1 MRGPPKLTRTGTLFP
16 VRALFRS
23 AWSELGCRHAQRHI
37 VLAGAFAGP
46 DPAAADLRAR
56 AIDPVVGMAFVAL
69 GTVGDDLDVGPD
81 RQGTQLALEAV
92 FVAGDISDGRHVR
105 SPQTRPR
112 TVRGDGQTVGMAGRS
127 EEQTSELQSLMR
139 ISYAGFCLKKKK

>member
-1 MRGPPKLTRTGTLFP
+1 
-16 VRALFRS
+16 
-23 AWSELGCRHAQRHI
+23 
-37 VLAGAFAGP
+37 
-46 DPAAADLRAR
+46 
-56 AIDPVVGMAFVAL
+56 MAFVAL

-112 TVRGDGQTVGMAGRS
+112 TVRGDGQTVGMAGAHARIRRAEACAEDRS
-127 EEQTSELQSLMR
+127 GGLMWR
-139 ISYAGFCLKKKK
+139 GSRAGGDRAAGGEMGLAGGIGTG

>member
-1 MRGPPKLTRTGTLFP
+1 M
-16 VRALFRS
+16 
-23 AWSELGCRHAQRHI
+23 
-37 VLAGAFAGP
+37 VLAGACAGP
-46 DPAAADLRAR
+46 NPAAADRRAR
-56 AIDPVVGMAFVAL
+56 AVDRVVGMAFVAL

-112 TVRGDGQTVGMAGRS
+112 TVRGDGQTVGMAGAPA
-127 EEQTSELQSLMR
+127 R
-139 ISYAGFCLKKKK
+139 IRRAEAGAEDRGGGVVRYERRRVGERVWRAGRFTWRPDR

>member
-1 MRGPPKLTRTGTLFP
+1 
-16 VRALFRS
+16 
-23 AWSELGCRHAQRHI
+23 
-37 VLAGAFAGP
+37 
-46 DPAAADLRAR
+46 
-56 AIDPVVGMAFVAL
+56 MAFVAL

-112 TVRGDGQTVGMAGRS
+112 TVRGDGQTVGMAGAPARIRRAEESAEDRRGGLLWRRRRPRGGRRS
-127 EEQTSELQSLMR
+127 GNRKARVVGKRGSVW
-139 ISYAGFCLKKKK
+139 